1 MGSSGVDD
9 DNILDEYTSEDEDD
23 ILDEPSPKQATQ
35 KSKSQPQQ
43 PQPQQQQQEA
53 DVSHDTSNNDI
64 LGSLADL
71 GLRFFLVL
79 IVAMLD
85 CIEQTFASMS
95 YASGK
100 NFKWV
105 LLIVFTY
112 IPVSVLS
119 PLFGY
124 RSCITWQD
132 AVIAFIVTLA
142 LYAVNGINK
151 ATINGAVSKIKE
163 ASGKV
168 IKGGKQ
174 IVAKRK

>member
-1 MGSSGVDD
+1 MGVSVDD
-9 DNILDEYTSEDEDD
+9 DDDVLDKPEDDEDD
-23 ILDEPSPKQATQ
+23 ILDKPAPKKLVQMKIPAVQ
-35 KSKSQPQQ
+35 EESQDDMAP
-43 PQPQQQQQEA
+43 P
-53 DVSHDTSNNDI
+53 DTSNNDI

-132 AVIAFIVTLA
+132 AVIAFIVTSA
-142 LYAVNGINK
+142 LYAVNGISK

-163 ASGKV
+163 ASSKV
-168 IKGGKQ
+168 VKGGKQ

>member
-1 MGSSGVDD
+1 MGVSIDD
-9 DNILDEYTSEDEDD
+9 DDDILDKPEDDEDNILDKPAPKKPAQMKTSAVQEESQDD
-23 ILDEPSPKQATQ
+23 MTSP
-35 KSKSQPQQ
+35 
-43 PQPQQQQQEA
+43 
-53 DVSHDTSNNDI
+53 DTSNNDI

-79 IVAMLD
+79 VVDMLD

-132 AVIAFIVTLA
+132 AIIAFIVTSA

-163 ASGKV
+163 ASSKAV
-168 IKGGKQ
+168 KGGKQ